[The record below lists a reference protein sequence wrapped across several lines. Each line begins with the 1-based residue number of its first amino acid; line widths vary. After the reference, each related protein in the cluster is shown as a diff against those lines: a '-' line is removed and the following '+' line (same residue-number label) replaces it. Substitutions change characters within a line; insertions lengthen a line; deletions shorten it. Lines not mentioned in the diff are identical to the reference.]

1 LATTAAPSLADI
13 RAAAARLEGRA
24 RVTPVYRSE
33 TISRLTGRE
42 TFLKAENLQRTGA
55 FKIRG
60 AVNTIATLSDE
71 ERAAGVVTASA
82 GNHGQ
87 AVAWAAREAG
97 IPATIFMPVDAPMAK
112 LEATRS
118 YGASVE
124 LEGEMFDDA
133 LAAAQDR
140 VARSGATFVHA
151 FDDPRVIAGQGT
163 LGLEL
168 AEQLDGEATVV
179 IPIGGGGLAS
189 GIAIAPREL
198 RPELRLVGVQ
208 AAACAPLAGG
218 TSIGFT
224 IADGIAVKQPG
235 ELTTPIL
242 HELLDEVVAVDDER
256 ISEAIVLLL
265 ERTKLVVEGA
275 GAAPVAALCA
285 GLVPGDGPVCCVLAG
300 GNIDASTLVSVMR
313 YGLTVAGRYILLR
326 TRISDR
332 PGSLIKLLELIA
344 RERVNVLSV
353 EHHREGVSVTVAETE
368 VELTLAARDR
378 EHCDALLASLR
389 ESGYSVELLR

>member
-97 IPATIFMPVDAPMAK
+97 IPATIFMQVDAPMAK

-189 GIAIAPREL
+189 GIAIALREL

>member
-1 LATTAAPSLADI
+1 LKATVAPTLADV
-13 RAAAARLEGRA
+13 RDAAARIEGHA
-24 RVTPVYRSE
+24 RVTPVYTSAAL
-33 TISRLTGRE
+33 TRLVDRE
-42 TFLKAENLQRTGA
+42 VVLKAENLQRTGA

-60 AVNTIATLSDE
+60 AVNTIATLSAE

-87 AVAWAAREAG
+87 AVAWAARDAG
-97 IPATIFMPVDAPMAK
+97 IPATIFMPVDAPMMK

-118 YGASVE
+118 YGAQVE
-124 LEGEMFDDA
+124 LAGEMFDDA
-133 LAAAQDR
+133 LAAAEER
-140 VARSGATFVHA
+140 VRSTGATFVHA

-168 AEQLDGEATVV
+168 AEQIDGDATVV

-189 GIAIAPREL
+189 GIAIALRAL

-218 TSIGFT
+218 TTIGFT
-224 IADGIAVKQPG
+224 IADGIAVKTPG
-235 ELTTPIL
+235 SLTTPIL
-242 HELLDEVVAVDDER
+242 RDLLDEIVAVDDER

-265 ERTKLVVEGA
+265 ERTKLLVEGA
-275 GAAPVAALCA
+275 GAAPVAALRA
-285 GLVPGDGPVCCVLAG
+285 GLIPGDGPVCCVLAG
-300 GNIDASTLVSVMR
+300 GNIDASTLVSVMPF
-313 YGLTVAGRYILLR
+313 GLTVAGRYLVLR
-326 TRISDR
+326 PRLSDR

-353 EHHREGVSVTVAETE
+353 EHHREGMAVTIVETE

-378 EHCDALLASLR
+378 EHSETLFASLR
-389 ESGYSVELLR
+389 EHGYSVELLR

>member
-1 LATTAAPSLADI
+1 LATTAAPTLADV
-13 RAAAARLEGRA
+13 RAAAARVEGHA
-24 RVTPVYRSE
+24 RVTPVYSSE

-112 LEATRS
+112 IEATRS
-118 YGASVE
+118 YGAAVE

-133 LAAAQDR
+133 LAAAQER
-140 VARSGATFVHA
+140 VERSGATFLHA

-168 AEQLDGEATVV
+168 AEQIEGEATIV

-189 GIAIAPREL
+189 GIAIALREL
-198 RPELRLVGVQ
+198 RPELKLVGVQ
-208 AAACAPLAGG
+208 AAACSPLAGG
-218 TSIGFT
+218 TTIGFT

-235 ELTTPIL
+235 SLTTPIL
-242 HELLDEVVAVDDER
+242 HELLDEIVAVDDER

-285 GLVPGDGPVCCVLAG
+285 GLIPGDGPVCCVLAG

-313 YGLTVAGRYILLR
+313 YGLTVAGRYIVLR

-353 EHHREGVSVTVAETE
+353 EHHREGMAVTIAETE
-368 VELTLAARDR
+368 VELTLAARDQA
-378 EHCDALLASLR
+378 HCDALLASLG
-389 ESGYSVELLR
+389 EAGYRVELLR

>member
-1 LATTAAPSLADI
+1 MATTATPTLADV
-13 RAAAARLEGRA
+13 RAAAARVEGHA
-24 RVTPVYRSE
+24 RVTPVYSSE

-60 AVNTIATLSDE
+60 AYNTVAQLSE
-71 ERAAGVVTASA
+71 RERAAGVVTASA

-112 LEATRS
+112 IEATRS
-118 YGASVE
+118 YGAAVE

-133 LAAAQDR
+133 LAAAQER
-140 VARSGATFVHA
+140 VERSGATFVHA

-168 AEQLDGEATVV
+168 AEQVRGAATVA

-189 GIAIAPREL
+189 GIAIALREL

-208 AAACAPLAGG
+208 AAACSPLAGG
-218 TSIGFT
+218 TSVGFT

-235 ELTTPIL
+235 ALTTPIL
-242 HELLDEVVAVDDER
+242 HELLDEIVAVDDER

-285 GLVPGDGPVCCVLAG
+285 GLIPGEGPVCCVLAG

-313 YGLTVAGRYILLR
+313 YGLTVAGRYIVLR

-353 EHHREGVSVTVAETE
+353 EHHREGMAVTIAETE
-368 VELTLAARDR
+368 VELTLAARDQA
-378 EHCDALLASLR
+378 HCDSLLASLHDA
-389 ESGYSVELLR
+389 GYAVELLR